1 MSIQSKEYMNRIF
14 GIDFGLSK
22 VGISIS
28 DPNKFISFP
37 LKVIRY
43 NKIDEL
49 LEEITTLSKKNN
61 VNTIVLG
68 YPLSMNFEKNDMTK
82 RIDMFKDNLE
92 KLGFK
97 VFLQDE
103 RLSSES
109 AKRIMIDEKIKIGHN
124 KEKVDLIASTIILQ
138 SFLDKK

>member
-1 MSIQSKEYMNRIF
+1 MNRIF

-49 LEEITTLSKKNN
+49 LEEITTLSKNNN

>member
-1 MSIQSKEYMNRIF
+1 MSIQSKESMNRIF

-49 LEEITTLSKKNN
+49 LEEITTLSKNNN

>member
-1 MSIQSKEYMNRIF
+1 MSIQSKESMNRIF

-49 LEEITTLSKKNN
+49 LEEITTLSKNNN

-82 RIDMFKDNLE
+82 RIDIFKDNLE
-92 KLGFK
+92 ILGFK

-109 AKRIMIDEKIKIGHN
+109 AKRIMFDEKIKIGYN

>member
-1 MSIQSKEYMNRIF
+1 MSIQSKESMNRIF

-43 NKIDEL
+43 KKIDEL
-49 LEEITTLSKKNN
+49 LEEITTLSKNNN

>member
-1 MSIQSKEYMNRIF
+1 MSIQSKESMNRIF

-49 LEEITTLSKKNN
+49 LEEITTLSKNNN

-103 RLSSES
+103 RLSSGS

>member
-1 MSIQSKEYMNRIF
+1 MSIQSKESMNRIF

-49 LEEITTLSKKNN
+49 LEEITTLSKDNN

>member
-1 MSIQSKEYMNRIF
+1 MNRIF

-49 LEEITTLSKKNN
+49 LEEITTLSKNNN

-138 SFLDKK
+138 SYLDKK

>member
-1 MSIQSKEYMNRIF
+1 MSIQSKESMNRIF

-49 LEEITTLSKKNN
+49 LEEITTLSKNNN

-138 SFLDKK
+138 SYLDKK

>member
-1 MSIQSKEYMNRIF
+1 MSIQSKESMNRIF

-49 LEEITTLSKKNN
+49 LDEITTLCKNNN

>member
-1 MSIQSKEYMNRIF
+1 MSRIF

>member
-1 MSIQSKEYMNRIF
+1 MCIR
-14 GIDFGLSK
+14 DR
-22 VGISIS
+22 SIS

-49 LEEITTLSKKNN
+49 LEEITTLSKNNN

>member
-1 MSIQSKEYMNRIF
+1 MSIQSKESMNRIF

-49 LEEITTLSKKNN
+49 LEEITTLSKNN
-61 VNTIVLG
+61 HVNTIVLG

>member
-1 MSIQSKEYMNRIF
+1 MSIQSKESMSRIF

-82 RIDMFKDNLE
+82 RIDMFKDNLG

>member
-1 MSIQSKEYMNRIF
+1 MSIQSKESMNRIF

-49 LEEITTLSKKNN
+49 LEEITTLSKNNN

-92 KLGFK
+92 ELGFK